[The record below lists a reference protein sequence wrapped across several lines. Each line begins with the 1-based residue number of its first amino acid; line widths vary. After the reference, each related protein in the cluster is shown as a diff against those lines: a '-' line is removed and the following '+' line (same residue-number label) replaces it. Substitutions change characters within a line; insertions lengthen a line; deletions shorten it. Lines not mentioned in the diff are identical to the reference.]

1 MKLYESFNEFINE
14 GIQFGKKGIAA
25 KIKASLEYAEEQMEA
40 GEVWYDKIVA
50 KLEKMKPSNIR
61 YDKHMGDFARQYSP
75 KRDDYDLFN
84 PNYAKSLA
92 KEIAKVVAKY
102 KSKEVEQSST
112 PAAAGWSGT
121 MRSTVSGDI
130 RPRVNF
136 NNGSTS
142 YIIGVTIGSGIDERT
157 QDKIMQELYLLFFV
171 FEEWNSNDGGIAFD
185 YDHGSNYT
193 TIGLSNRRLGFS
205 KGFASSLL
213 DMMTELNED
222 FISENVQEV
231 QASEIST
238 KAAKSLLTLAQK
250 QNDDKY
256 QGSYTVDKGNKQL
269 RFDTVDALLSM
280 VKARE
285 EGMYGGPAYGVN
297 ITGKQELEIFGDN
310 GDEIVGKLNT
320 KSLSAAMAS
329 IVGAFK
335 KSQKKHK
342 G

>member
-1 MKLYESFNEFINE
+1 MKKVKLYEQFLNE
-14 GIQFGKKGIAA
+14 GVQFGKKGIAA
-25 KIKASLEYAEEQMEA
+25 KIEASLEYAKHQAAA

-50 KLEKMKPSNIR
+50 KLEKMNPSNIR

-92 KEIAKVVAKY
+92 KEIAKVIKKYKPEEVAK
-102 KSKEVEQSST
+102 SST
-112 PAAAGWSGT
+112 SAAAGWSGT

-185 YDHGSNYT
+185 YDHGSNYS

-205 KGFASSLL
+205 KGFASSLQ
-213 DMMTELNED
+213 DIM
-222 FISENVQEV
+222 
-231 QASEIST
+231 
-238 KAAKSLLTLAQK
+238 
-250 QNDDKY
+250 ND
-256 QGSYTVDKGNKQL
+256 L
-269 RFDTVDALLSM
+269 
-280 VKARE
+280 
-285 EGMYGGPAYGVN
+285 
-297 ITGKQELEIFGDN
+297 
-310 GDEIVGKLNT
+310 
-320 KSLSAAMAS
+320 
-329 IVGAFK
+329 
-335 KSQKKHK
+335 
-342 G
+342 